1 MHASR
6 AFAASLIA
14 TGSLLIAPAWCQAPG
29 QDRSDDRAIRCGTL
43 LTGDGTTVMHDVWL
57 VVRDGKIASIGKDA
71 PPAELPVTDASDKVV
86 MPGIVAVDSERS
98 GAKDAEYQVTPDAL
112 AVDAFDF
119 EQKLR

>member
-71 PPAELPVTDASDKVV
+71 PPAEPQQWTPDVTDYTITLLLSLVSVV
-86 MPGIVAVDSERS
+86 
-98 GAKDAEYQVTPDAL
+98 GALVWL
-112 AVDAFDF
+112 VG
-119 EQKLR
+119 L